1 MSKDKTLTVTKS
13 GNTYQDENNAETIKI
28 ILPKVINSID
38 LKVRWWIYKAK
49 LIKLKLGV
57 VSVVEQLLKEVT
69 KYGDDIQ
76 KKFIAELAKLI
87 HDDNK
92 AGKE

>member
-1 MSKDKTLTVTKS
+1 MI
-13 GNTYQDENNAETIKI
+13 TII
-28 ILPKVINSID
+28 
-38 LKVRWWIYKAK
+38 RWWIYKAK
-49 LIKLKLGV
+49 VIKLKLGV
-57 VSVVEQLLKEVT
+57 VTVVEQLLKEVT
-69 KYGDDIQ
+69 KNGDDIQ

>member
-1 MSKDKTLTVTKS
+1 MI
-13 GNTYQDENNAETIKI
+13 TII
-28 ILPKVINSID
+28 
-38 LKVRWWIYKAK
+38 RWWIYKAK

-57 VSVVEQLLKEVT
+57 VAVVEQLLKEVT
-69 KYGDDIQ
+69 KNGDDIQ